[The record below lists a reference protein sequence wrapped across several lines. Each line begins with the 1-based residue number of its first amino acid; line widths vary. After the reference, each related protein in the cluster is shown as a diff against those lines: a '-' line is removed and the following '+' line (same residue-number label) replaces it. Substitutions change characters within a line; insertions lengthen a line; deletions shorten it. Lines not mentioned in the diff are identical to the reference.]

1 MLPCRINRV
10 NIEIIPCFIMVG
22 VSAIR
27 AIDCIK
33 KRVENTVSALR
44 ELSAVRLVECYLLR
58 INDSCGMVS
67 GLKLIILTN
76 KNTHDKQ
83 LGYQDLIQDLQ
94 RTGRRVLFPHQQTP
108 VWEWYRSVYYFE
120 ECQQNHNEK
129 EGRHNEFLTASKF
142 EKIGLSLA
150 EHSPHQTQKCPVC
163 FLDSKA
169 FRP

>member
-58 INDSCGMVS
+58 INDSCGMIS
-67 GLKLIILTN
+67 DLKLIILTS
-76 KNTHDKQ
+76 KNTYDKQ
-83 LGYQDLIQDLQ
+83 FGYQDLIQDLQ

-120 ECQQNHNEK
+120 GYQQNHKEK
-129 EGRHNEFLTASKF
+129 EGKHNEFLTASKF
-142 EKIGLSLA
+142 GKTGLSLA
-150 EHSPHQTQKCPVC
+150 EHSHNQTQKCPVY
-163 FLDSKA
+163 FLHS
-169 FRP
+169 